1 MMFKMFN
8 RRRTYVID
16 KLQHGFI
23 LLCLSYVFFFLVVLG
38 VSLFVPL
45 MFGLRADADFS
56 AELVQKADSLLYL
69 HNTFWQAVV
78 LSLIAIALHA
88 IRTSHRVVGPLYRHR
103 VAFQAMAQGRVP
115 PPIHLRQGDYLV
127 QATAELN
134 TMTENLRLRISE
146 IQQDHHH
153 HLEQLDKL
161 RALGERAPREEM
173 MEGLDALSEAT
184 HRLALKLDH
193 FRFDR

>member
-1 MMFKMFN
+1 MFKMFN
-8 RRRTYVID
+8 RRRTYLID

-38 VSLFVPL
+38 LCLFAPL
-45 MFGLRADADFS
+45 MFGLSGDADLS
-56 AELVQKADSLLYL
+56 SELVQKADSLLYL
-69 HNTFWQAVV
+69 HATFWQAAL
-78 LSLIAIALHA
+78 LSLIGIALHA

-103 VAFQAMAQGRVP
+103 LAFQAMAQGTVP

-134 TMTENLRLRISE
+134 TMTESLRLRLSE

-161 RALGERAPREEM
+161 RALGERVSREEM
-173 MEGLDALSEAT
+173 TEGLAAVSEAA
-184 HRLALKLDH
+184 HQLALKLDH